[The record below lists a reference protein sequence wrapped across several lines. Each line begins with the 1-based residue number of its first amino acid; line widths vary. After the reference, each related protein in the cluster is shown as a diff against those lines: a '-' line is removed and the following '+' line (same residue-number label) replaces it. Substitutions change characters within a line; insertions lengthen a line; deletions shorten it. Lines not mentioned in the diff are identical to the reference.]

1 MIIFRRGD
9 GLKFLR
15 EYKSYQIYK
24 TNNREIASSDN
35 MGSSRLIKNDIV
47 IFLPDT
53 IIELGNEIESFKSE
67 KEAIEYIDNN
77 PYIQEKFKSAVER
90 AEQEN
95 EKQDRLR
102 RLKEDERLKY
112 EKRKRLN
119 YEDEISNSKY

>member
-47 IFLPDT
+47 IFSPDT
-53 IIELGNEIESFKSE
+53 VIELGNEIKSFKSE

-77 PYIQEKFKSAVER
+77 PYMQEKFKSAVER

-95 EKQDRLR
+95 ERQDRLR

>member
-1 MIIFRRGD
+1 M
-9 GLKFLR
+9 KFIR
-15 EYKSYQIYK
+15 EYKIYQIYK
-24 TNNREIASSDN
+24 NDNMEIASSDN
-35 MGSSRLIKNDIV
+35 TGSSRLIKNDIV

-95 EKQDRLR
+95 EKHDRLR

>member
-1 MIIFRRGD
+1 M
-9 GLKFLR
+9 KFLR

-35 MGSSRLIKNDIV
+35 MGSSRLIKNDII
-47 IFLPDT
+47 IFLPD
-53 IIELGNEIESFKSE
+53 IVIELGNEIKSFEDE
-67 KEAIEYIDNN
+67 KKAIEYIDNN
-77 PYIQEKFKSAVER
+77 PYMQEKFKSAVER

-95 EKQDRLR
+95 ERQDRLR

>member
-1 MIIFRRGD
+1 M
-9 GLKFLR
+9 KFLR

-112 EKRKRLN
+112 EKRKV
-119 YEDEISNSKY
+119 

>member
-1 MIIFRRGD
+1 M
-9 GLKFLR
+9 KFLR

-24 TNNREIASSDN
+24 INNREIVSSDN
-35 MGSSRLIKNDIV
+35 TGSSRLIKNDII

-53 IIELGNEIESFKSE
+53 DIELGNEIKSFENE
-67 KEAIEYIDNN
+67 KEATEYIDSN
-77 PYIQEKFKSAVER
+77 PHIHEKFKSAMER

-95 EKQDRLR
+95 ERQDRLR

-119 YEDEISNSKY
+119 YEDEISNFKH